1 MSKRDLQYL
10 KKKLKQLE
18 DQQKRKRRRIFI
30 ESSTD
35 TDDNSSRS
43 STSPTPNNGTPG
55 ESAPVLID
63 ELSIPVPENN
73 ADADATPELD
83 PDVLTALGEEIED
96 KSKFG
101 EAIHRNL
108 AQRWEPILKKGLPKE
123 AKEKLMKE
131 YLIPENCT
139 LLQAPKLNR
148 EVSAAI
154 AEAARQRD
162 KKKETAQQQLGI
174 GISAINKALTSMLTS
189 DNKVEAIKIL
199 SDGCRILTDL
209 HFQETQARIS
219 VINYSLA
226 KPFLNVVQDSERDDT
241 LYGNKLGEKIKASKT
256 IEKQGLSIK
265 KFVKTSKSTS
275 NTEHPTPVLRS
286 HYQTKQTGSYQ
297 GNWTGSSRYHQNRG
311 GAPRTKQD
319 DCPCDTPVSSATIV
333 EHSGHEQIENNRNSS
348 VNQKS
353 PYPGCRDSLR
363 QAFSSRGAPDSTL
376 DLMLASLAKNTMRQ
390 YNVSFKLWWQYCND
404 NSLDVFDCYV
414 PTVLSFLSSQYY
426 NGASY
431 GSLNNHRSALSL
443 LLGSNIGS
451 DDRIKRLLKG
461 AFKLRPSFPKYS
473 NTWDPQVVLSYISE
487 WKLETLSGAHCT
499 VATNATALVFQTST
513 VSAALANVGT
523 MHESG
528 QPDPTGSED
537 KRQP

>member
-131 YLIPENCT
+131 YLIPENYT

-226 KPFLNVVQDSERDDT
+226 KPFLNVVQGSERDDT

-311 GAPRTKQD
+311 GRRGPSRTIAPVTRRSQAQQ
-319 DCPCDTPVSSATIV
+319 SSSTAVTSKSKTTAT
-333 EHSGHEQIENNRNSS
+333 
-348 VNQKS
+348 
-353 PYPGCRDSLR
+353 R
-363 QAFSSRGAPDSTL
+363 Q
-376 DLMLASLAKNTMRQ
+376 
-390 YNVSFKLWWQYCND
+390 
-404 NSLDVFDCYV
+404 
-414 PTVLSFLSSQYY
+414 
-426 NGASY
+426 
-431 GSLNNHRSALSL
+431 
-443 LLGSNIGS
+443 
-451 DDRIKRLLKG
+451 
-461 AFKLRPSFPKYS
+461 
-473 NTWDPQVVLSYISE
+473 
-487 WKLETLSGAHCT
+487 
-499 VATNATALVFQTST
+499 
-513 VSAALANVGT
+513 
-523 MHESG
+523 
-528 QPDPTGSED
+528 
-537 KRQP
+537 